1 MSPSSLRH
9 ISIVFTG
16 KVLAQSSQPVANF
29 FLGKKCISWRLR
41 AENSAYCFTCRCDFS
56 SQEQNCVS
64 ISIAKPGRQIFI
76 EEKHTS
82 SPTQTPHTSHHTYT
96 FSFFQRHTSLLH
108 DWVISC
114 STTNGLL
121 TFPLGESQKPCPE
134 VTLCPLSIDFLRD
147 VHSSFPFTVILPP
160 CSATQFVVGKSK
172 RNEGT
177 IFVSFLFKME
187 KWGWV
192 CKRIFIRQ
200 YQQARKQRQQTASL
214 VQWECSLHSF
224 HGSLWLQLATQLVG
238 VMCPTG
244 NLKGPGPSGPD
255 FIQLLQLT
263 TVLTSQH
270 GS

>member
-41 AENSAYCFTCRCDFS
+41 AENSACDFTCQCDFS

-96 FSFFQRHTSLLH
+96 FSFFQRHISLLH
-108 DWVISC
+108 DSVISC

-121 TFPLGESQKPCPE
+121 TFPLGESQKPFPE
-134 VTLCPLSIDFLRD
+134 VTLCPLSIDFL
-147 VHSSFPFTVILPP
+147 SILPFLLL
-160 CSATQFVVGKSK
+160 SSSLHIVQHSLLLAKAKEMKEQFLYHFFLKWKNGAGCARGYLLGSISK
-172 RNEGT
+172 QGNRG
-177 IFVSFLFKME
+177 S
-187 KWGWV
+187 
-192 CKRIFIRQ
+192 
-200 YQQARKQRQQTASL
+200 KQPHQSS
-214 VQWECSLHSF
+214 WECSLPPQLIDSMVPCGF
-224 HGSLWLQLATQLVG
+224 SLQLSWLG
-238 VMCPTG
+238 
-244 NLKGPGPSGPD
+244 
-255 FIQLLQLT
+255 
-263 TVLTSQH
+263 
-270 GS
+270 

>member
-41 AENSAYCFTCRCDFS
+41 AENSACDFTCRCDFS

-134 VTLCPLSIDFLRD
+134 VTLCPLSIDFLHD
-147 VHSSFPFTVILPP
+147 VHSSFPFTIILPP
-160 CSATQFVVGKSK
+160 YSATQLLAKAKEVKEQFLYHFFLKWKNGAGCARGYLLGSISK
-172 RNEGT
+172 QGNRG
-177 IFVSFLFKME
+177 S
-187 KWGWV
+187 
-192 CKRIFIRQ
+192 
-200 YQQARKQRQQTASL
+200 KQPHQSS
-214 VQWECSLHSF
+214 WECSLHSF